1 MLAIIK
7 KKIIIN
13 ILLIISIVSISIL
26 SIHWHHQMYLLHQQ
40 EKIVK
45 STHERINAL
54 NRQLRME
61 YSELQSGI
69 TIYQKS
75 KEELLMFSP
84 PIDELEEVSI

>member
-1 MLAIIK
+1 VLAIIK
-7 KKIIIN
+7 KKFIIN

-26 SIHWHHQMYLLHQQ
+26 SIHWHHQMYVLHQQ

>member
-1 MLAIIK
+1 
-7 KKIIIN
+7 
-13 ILLIISIVSISIL
+13 
-26 SIHWHHQMYLLHQQ
+26 MYLQHKQ

-69 TIYQKS
+69 TIYEKAKNELMMITPS
-75 KEELLMFSP
+75 KDKLDD
-84 PIDELEEVSI
+84 ISI

>member
-7 KKIIIN
+7 KKFIIN

-84 PIDELEEVSI
+84 PIDELDEVSI

>member
-7 KKIIIN
+7 KKFIIN

-26 SIHWHHQMYLLHQQ
+26 SIHWHHQMYLLYKN

-45 STHERINAL
+45 SNYERINAL
-54 NRQLRME
+54 NRQLMME
-61 YSELQSGI
+61 FSELESGI

-75 KEELLMFSP
+75 KEELLMFV
-84 PIDELEEVSI
+84 PIETEEISI